1 MYNATMSSITTTHV
15 YIDGVDLDKGT
26 SESGWRIDYVKFH
39 KWLLEDKFNISN
51 ANRVTYYLPQ

>member
-1 MYNATMSSITTTHV
+1 MSSITTTHV